1 MIKAQKQTT
10 TRQAT
15 GQKENDMNNYRVD
28 VFRDCGAHYK
38 IEFPEH
44 YISKMFA
51 ERIAE
56 DFDVQSVYMLERIS
70 DNSFDVVKKIK

>member
-1 MIKAQKQTT
+1 
-10 TRQAT
+10 
-15 GQKENDMNNYRVD
+15 MNNYRVD

-44 YISKMFA
+44 YLSKMFA

-56 DFDVQSVYMLERIS
+56 DSDVQSVFMLERIS
-70 DNSFDVVKKIK
+70 DNSFDVVKRIK